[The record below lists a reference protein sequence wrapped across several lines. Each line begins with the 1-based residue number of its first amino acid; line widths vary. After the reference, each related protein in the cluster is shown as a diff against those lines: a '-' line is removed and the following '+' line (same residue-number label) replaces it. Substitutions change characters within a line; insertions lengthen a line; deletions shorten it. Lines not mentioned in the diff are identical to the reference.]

1 MRFLFYYW
9 NLFLLT
15 KQDAKKLLASITEA
29 KSFFLLCPIRFYFRG
44 DLIAAWAG
52 AKITERSS
60 LHLFYVIAL
69 NLIAF
74 FQIRHGS
81 EDLQRM

>member
-1 MRFLFYYW
+1 M
-9 NLFLLT
+9 
-15 KQDAKKLLASITEA
+15 
-29 KSFFLLCPIRFYFRG
+29 
-44 DLIAAWAG
+44 AAWAG

-60 LHLFYVIAL
+60 LHLFYAITL

-74 FQIRHGS
+74 FQIRHGP

>member
-1 MRFLFYYW
+1 MSKQIRLTAKIDGEPYFMLYLCFLKRSRNY
-9 NLFLLT
+9 L
-15 KQDAKKLLASITEA
+15 
-29 KSFFLLCPIRFYFRG
+29 RG
-44 DLIAAWAG
+44 FLIAAWAG
-52 AKITERSS
+52 AKIAERSS
-60 LHLFYVIAL
+60 LHSFYAITL